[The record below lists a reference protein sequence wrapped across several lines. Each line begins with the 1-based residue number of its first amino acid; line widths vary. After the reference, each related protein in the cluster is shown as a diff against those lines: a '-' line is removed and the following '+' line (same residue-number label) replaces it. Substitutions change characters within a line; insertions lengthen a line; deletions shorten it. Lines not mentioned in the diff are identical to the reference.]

1 MTKDTYWAQFLK
13 FDLDENYN
21 DYLLFPNYRN
31 AHDGIYTPELDYTYK
46 DNLYLENDSVIQL
59 KMNEI
64 RNSEKYMDIIR
75 EKARKKGVS
84 EEQML
89 WYDAQW
95 IINYNLD
102 QDKKKKM
109 LEGGNY

>member
-1 MTKDTYWAQFLK
+1 MDKQS
-13 FDLDENYN
+13 
-21 DYLLFPNYRN
+21 
-31 AHDGIYTPELDYTYK
+31 PELDYTYK